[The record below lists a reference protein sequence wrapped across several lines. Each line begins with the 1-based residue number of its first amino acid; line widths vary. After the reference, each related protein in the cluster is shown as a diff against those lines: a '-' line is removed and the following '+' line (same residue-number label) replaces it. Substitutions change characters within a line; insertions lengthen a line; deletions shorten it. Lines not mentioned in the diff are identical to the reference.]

1 MGNAIRMSRSWG
13 GVYRAPFTF
22 DVERLREVSRLL
34 LKGVILIAFVYTASI
49 GWDLIQELREVKL
62 YQLRQVLR
70 VASVGDVL
78 LLWAAYALFREFI
91 RALGRRREL
100 PPS

>member
-13 GVYRAPFTF
+13 GIYRTPFTL
-22 DVERLREVSRLL
+22 DAERAREVGRFALR
-34 LKGVILIAFVYTASI
+34 GLIFAAFVYTATI

-70 VASVGDVL
+70 IASVGDLL
-78 LLWAAYALFREFI
+78 LLWGAYALFREFV
-91 RALGRRREL
+91 RAMGRRRES
-100 PPS
+100 PRA